1 LQFSFSDQILDV
13 DRRELRR
20 SGELIALEPQVFDL
34 LVYLVENRD
43 RVVSKDDLLEAVW
56 GGRIVSE
63 SAMTSRITAVRK
75 AVGDSG
81 KAQRLIRTVPRKGMR
96 FVGVVREEQ
105 KPAASIDARPAA
117 TENPPGP
124 LLSLPDK
131 PSIAVLPFANL
142 NGDPEQEYFADG
154 VVEEIITALSKI
166 RWFFVIARNSSF
178 SYQGRAVDVTQ
189 VGRELGVRYVIEG
202 SVRKSGDRVR
212 IAAQLIDTASGNH
225 LWAERYDR
233 ELADIFAVQDDITE
247 RVVSAIEPETLRGR
261 AFPQPAHAA
270 REPRCLG
277 VRDPRA
283 VICGSGHA
291 RWYDGC
297 GGGLWA
303 RFRDRARLQPS
314 P

>member
-1 LQFSFSDQILDV
+1 MPRNSGEDFAERLIYPEIALIIRLERPCQDRPGVPILQFSFSDQILDV

-142 NGDPEQEYFADG
+142 NGDPEQSILPMAW
-154 VVEEIITALSKI
+154 S
-166 RWFFVIARNSSF
+166 RRSS
-178 SYQGRAVDVTQ
+178 SRC
-189 VGRELGVRYVIEG
+189 
-202 SVRKSGDRVR
+202 RKSAGSSSSPAT
-212 IAAQLIDTASGNH
+212 AASPTK
-225 LWAERYDR
+225 
-233 ELADIFAVQDDITE
+233 
-247 RVVSAIEPETLRGR
+247 
-261 AFPQPAHAA
+261 AA
-270 REPRCLG
+270 RLM
-277 VRDPRA
+277 
-283 VICGSGHA
+283 
-291 RWYDGC
+291 
-297 GGGLWA
+297 
-303 RFRDRARLQPS
+303 
-314 P
+314 